1 MQTFLPHKNFEKTAK
16 HLDRKRL
23 IKQSVENL
31 QVLKSLSGMY
41 TSGAWKNHPAVK
53 MWANHEDWLFMYN
66 EAIVKEILLRGYK
79 NSTQKEFDYVYA
91 NNYFS
96 MESEKPWWLGNNM
109 LHYSHKGRL
118 FEKDQEKYY
127 FYSQYANYK
136 DLGYICCDKCNYFW
150 PTHVKK

>member
-1 MQTFLPHKNFEKTAK
+1 
-16 HLDRKRL
+16 
-23 IKQSVENL
+23 
-31 QVLKSLSGMY
+31 
-41 TSGAWKNHPAVK
+41 
-53 MWANHEDWLFMYN
+53 MYN

-96 MESEKPWWLGNNM
+96 MESEKPWWLGNNR

-127 FYSQYANYK
+127 FYSQYSNYK